1 MPRHRNAP
9 PERNRPHSQPGRSPA
24 NRPSSDRPR
33 GEPPRRG
40 GGDRRHL
47 EPGRPQARPA
57 EPGTAWLYGRHAVL
71 AAVAN
76 PFREILRLL
85 ATDDAASRSEGELRK
100 AQDQRGSAVVPLESV
115 NRPELDALLPRG
127 AVHQGIA
134 VLVAALPEPDLQVIL
149 PEAPEAALV
158 VVLDQV
164 TDPHNVGAVM
174 RSAAAFGA
182 AAVIVTERNAP
193 EETGVLAKSASGAL
207 EKVPLLRVVNLA
219 RTLDELKQEG
229 FWIVGLA
236 GEASQTM
243 AQAKLSGRIVLV
255 LGAEGDGLRR
265 LTREHCDLLVRLPMS
280 DKMPSLNVSNAAAV
294 ALYELAR
301 A

>member
-1 MPRHRNAP
+1 MAAD
-9 PERNRPHSQPGRSPA
+9 RS
-24 NRPSSDRPR
+24 R

-40 GGDRRHL
+40 SSDRGPDRDGRRND
-47 EPGRPQARPA
+47 PGRPPSRPP

-76 PFREILRLL
+76 PFRQILRLV
-85 ATDDAASRSEGELRK
+85 ATEDAAARSATELK
-100 AQDQRGSAVVPLESV
+100 QAQSARGSAVVTLENV
-115 NRPELDALLPRG
+115 NRPELDAALPRG

-134 VLVAALPEPDLQVIL
+134 VLVAALPEPDLGVML
-149 PEAPEAALV
+149 PEPPAPALV
-158 VVLDQV
+158 VALDQV

-182 AAVIVTERNAP
+182 MAVIVTERNAP
-193 EETGVLAKSASGAL
+193 DETGVLAKSASGAL

-219 RTLDELKQEG
+219 RTLDDLKQAG

-236 GEASQTM
+236 GEAAQTM

-280 DKMPSLNVSNAAAV
+280 DRMPSLNVSNAAAV